1 MQPLFNPASAEF
13 IRDPYPF
20 YRRLR
25 ATDPYYR
32 SPFGFVALT
41 RDCDVRAV
49 LADRRFGRDFLG
61 QTTQSS
67 LHPLAREPAIASM
80 RHWMLMQDPP
90 DHTRLRGLVVKA
102 FTARRVQDMRPRIQ
116 AIVDSALDHMAQ
128 KTSVDLMADFA
139 LRVPATTICELLGIP
154 KEDRATF
161 LTNSTSFSRL
171 LDPVPLNRSELAHA
185 NGQHEA
191 LSRYFALLFERRR
204 HRPTDD
210 LLSQLVLLEEQGDRL
225 STEELTAN
233 VIFLFAAGY
242 DTTTNLIGN
251 GLLALFRHP
260 DQLAMLRA
268 DPSLIGNAVEEF
280 LRYDSSVQFSSRAA
294 LEEVTLG
301 DCVIAKG
308 GAVICAMGSANR
320 DEAVYDQPDQ
330 LDITRRNIKVLSFGG
345 GIHHCIGAQLAR
357 LEAEIAIAGIVRR
370 FPDLRADDS
379 TEPVWRPSISLR
391 GLLNLPARL

>member
-1 MQPLFNPASAEF
+1 MQPLFNPASADF

-41 RDCDVRAV
+41 RERDVRAV
-49 LADRRFGRDFLG
+49 LSDRRFGRDFLG
-61 QTTQSS
+61 GSTQSS
-67 LHPLAREPAIASM
+67 LHPMAHEPVVASM
-80 RHWMLMQDPP
+80 RHWMLLQDPP

-116 AIVDSALDHMAQ
+116 AIVDSALDDMAQ

-139 LRVPATTICELLGIP
+139 LRVPATTICDLLGIP
-154 KEDRATF
+154 EEDRAAF
-161 LTNSTSFSRL
+161 LANSTGLWRL
-171 LDPVPLNRSELAHA
+171 LDPVPLNRSELAYA

-191 LSRYFALLFERRR
+191 LSRYFVRLFERRR

-210 LLSQLVLLEEQGDRL
+210 LTSQLVLLEDQGDRL

-233 VIFLFAAGY
+233 VTFLFTAGY

-260 DQLAMLRA
+260 DQLAMLRNN
-268 DPSLIGNAVEEF
+268 PSLIGNAVEEF
-280 LRYDSSVQFSSRAA
+280 LRYDASVQISSRAA
-294 LEEVTLG
+294 LEDVTLG
-301 DCVIAKG
+301 DRIIAKG
-308 GAVICAMGSANR
+308 GAVLCALGSANR
-320 DEAVYDQPDQ
+320 DDAAYDQPDR
-330 LDITRRNIKVLSFGG
+330 LDITRQNIKVLTFGG
-345 GIHHCIGAQLAR
+345 GIHHCVGAQLAR
-357 LEAEIAIAGIVRR
+357 LEAEIAIAGIIQR
-370 FPDLRADDS
+370 FPNLRADDS

-391 GLLNLPARL
+391 GLLNLPALL